1 MTRIPYMKDTKAFW
15 REREKARSALEK
27 KRMNVPYAEKVKAV
41 EKLRSDAD
49 FLKSGRL
56 VSSKP

>member
-1 MTRIPYMKDTKAFW
+1 MSKIHYMKDTKAFW
-15 REREKARSALEK
+15 QERKKARSALDK
-27 KRMNVPYAEKVKAV
+27 KRRNMPYSEKVKYL

-56 VSSKP
+56 VFHKP